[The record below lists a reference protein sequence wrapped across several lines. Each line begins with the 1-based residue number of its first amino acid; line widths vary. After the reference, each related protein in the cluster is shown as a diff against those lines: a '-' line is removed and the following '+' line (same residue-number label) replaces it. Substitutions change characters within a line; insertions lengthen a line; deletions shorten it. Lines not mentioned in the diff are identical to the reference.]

1 MQISSSLRG
10 IICIVLAGLLF
21 VCCDSYLKLMLRDL
35 PPFETLVLRGIAASG
50 FGVLLVLAMGFARD
64 IPRVFGLWTFLRAM
78 AEVVAVSAFIL
89 ALANAPIADVTAIYQ
104 IAPLLVLA
112 VASFLYGEKVGVARW
127 LLIALGFAGALM
139 VAQPGGEK
147 TSPFVLFSFITAFAS
162 ALRDILGRKVPAD
175 LPGPVAT
182 LTVVITVL
190 GFSLLN
196 SLLFET
202 WVTPKPEHYFY
213 AAAAGFFV
221 MIAHLLIFMA
231 FRLATARAV
240 APFYY
245 ALTIFAVIAGA
256 IFFGEYP
263 NALGL
268 IGIGMIL
275 ACGLGVLLLE
285 EKRT

>member
-1 MQISSSLRG
+1 MQISTGLRG
-10 IICIVLAGLLF
+10 IICMVLACLLF
-21 VCCDSYLKLMLRDL
+21 VCCDGFLKMMLRDL
-35 PPFETLVLRGIAASG
+35 PPFETLALRGVAASI
-50 FGVLLVLAMGFARD
+50 FGVVLVLALGLASD

-112 VASFLYGEKVGVARW
+112 AASFLYGEKVGVARW
-127 LLIALGFAGALM
+127 LLIVLGFAGALM

-147 TSPFVLFSFITAFAS
+147 TSPFVLFSFVTAFAS
-162 ALRDILGRKVPAD
+162 AVRDILGRKVPAD

-190 GFSLLN
+190 GFSLFN
-196 SLLFET
+196 SMMFET

-213 AAAAGFFV
+213 AAAAGCFV
-221 MIAHLLIFMA
+221 MIAHLMIFLA
-231 FRLATARAV
+231 FRFATARAV

-245 ALTIFAVIAGA
+245 ALTIFAMIAGA
-256 IFFGEYP
+256 TFFDEYP
-263 NALGL
+263 NAISLV
-268 IGIGMIL
+268 GIAMIL

-285 EKRT
+285 EKRG